1 MTNSAQP
8 ETPALAAATAMFIEV
23 LVVGIG
29 TLTAAVMLLIA
40 LIGPANTTKLA
51 PVAGSSLATG
61 VSLAAAYALG
71 ILLDRAAD
79 TALTPHR
86 RRLRSR
92 YFATSAAYAQA
103 RLRLTDF
110 PTLAARSDYARSR
123 MRICRGWLLNTLAL
137 TLTADLAMLR
147 YPLDHRPLILGA
159 TTALG
164 IVTAFGFY
172 RAWRALT
179 LTGYRKL
186 AEQTTPPAALPSLP
200 AQPASSSAHRASPTE
215 DRSGEPDRARV

>member
-1 MTNSAQP
+1 MTNSAQSEP
-8 ETPALAAATAMFIEV
+8 PALAAATAMFIEV

-29 TLTAAVMLLIA
+29 TLTAAVLLLIS
-40 LIGPANTTKLA
+40 LIGSANTTKLA
-51 PVAGSSLATG
+51 PMAGSSLATG

-79 TALTPHR
+79 TTLTPHR

-92 YFATSAAYAQA
+92 YFTSSAAYAQA

-110 PTLAARSDYARSR
+110 PALAARADYARSR
-123 MRICRGWLLNTLAL
+123 MRICRGWFLNTLAL

-147 YPLDHRPLILGA
+147 YPLEHRPLILGGTTILGAA
-159 TTALG
+159 TSLG
-164 IVTAFGFY
+164 FFH
-172 RAWRALT
+172 AWRALT

-186 AEQTTPPAALPSLP
+186 AEQTTPPADATPVP
-200 AQPASSSAHRASPTE
+200 AQPHAGTAHRTSTTE
-215 DRSGEPDRARV
+215 DRPGAPEPVRA

>member
-29 TLTAAVMLLIA
+29 TLTAAALLLIA
-40 LIGPANTTKLA
+40 LVGPANTNKLA

-92 YFATSAAYAQA
+92 YFASSSAYAQA
-103 RLRLTDF
+103 RLRLAQL
-110 PTLAARSDYARSR
+110 PTLAARADYARSR

-137 TLTADLAMLR
+137 TLAADLAMLR

-159 TTALG
+159 TTVLG
-164 IVTAFGFY
+164 LVTAFGFY

-186 AEQTTPPAALPSLP
+186 AEQTTLPTVAPSLP
-200 AQPASSSAHRASPTE
+200 TQPQ
-215 DRSGEPDRARV
+215 SGTAAPSR

>member
-8 ETPALAAATAMFIEV
+8 ETPALAAATAMFVEV

-29 TLTAAVMLLIA
+29 TLTASVLLLIA
-40 LIGPANTTKLA
+40 LIGPATTTKLA

-86 RRLRSR
+86 RRLRTR
-92 YFATSAAYAQA
+92 YFPSSSAYAQA
-103 RLRLTDF
+103 RLRLADF
-110 PTLAARSDYARSR
+110 PTLAARADYARSR
-123 MRICRGWLLNTLAL
+123 MRICRGWFLNTLAL
-137 TLTADLAMLR
+137 TLTADLVMLR
-147 YPLDHRPLILGA
+147 YTFDHRPLVLFS
-159 TTALG
+159 TTMFG
-164 IVTAFGFY
+164 MVTAFGFY

-186 AEQTTPPAALPSLP
+186 AEQSTPPTVTLPLPAQSQSGTALPS
-200 AQPASSSAHRASPTE
+200 
-215 DRSGEPDRARV
+215 G